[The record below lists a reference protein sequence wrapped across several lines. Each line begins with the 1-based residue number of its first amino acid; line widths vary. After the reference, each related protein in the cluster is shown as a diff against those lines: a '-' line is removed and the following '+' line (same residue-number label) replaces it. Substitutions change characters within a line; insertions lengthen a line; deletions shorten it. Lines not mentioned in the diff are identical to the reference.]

1 MVESAS
7 GPGWRASCH
16 RRNCR
21 VEMMPSLTDS
31 QTRSSSVARRPMA
44 PIGFEFRTA
53 DGRVHR
59 AMRESGARV
68 PPRRI
73 EGAHFPLRAVQPI
86 SYDSHSPPL
95 LQDST
100 PIDKHAYVQA
110 LGSAHYSKAT
120 PATVCPSPTVGY
132 FAQGKGRSVVRPHCR
147 QELYRQFAAWQ
158 MAGLQ

>member
-7 GPGWRASCH
+7 GAGWRASCH

-44 PIGFEFRTA
+44 PIGFEFRTP

-68 PPRRI
+68 PPHCLEAVCSR
-73 EGAHFPLRAVQPI
+73 LRAAQVVHGCQACSPAKL
-86 SYDSHSPPL
+86 STSSLLFGRVLLLMSPPHRRRQLSVGWYRYATRGKNL
-95 LQDST
+95 LACR
-100 PIDKHAYVQA
+100 KHRSHLPFLHTAQRTVN
-110 LGSAHYSKAT
+110 SA
-120 PATVCPSPTVGY
+120 
-132 FAQGKGRSVVRPHCR
+132 
-147 QELYRQFAAWQ
+147 
-158 MAGLQ
+158 